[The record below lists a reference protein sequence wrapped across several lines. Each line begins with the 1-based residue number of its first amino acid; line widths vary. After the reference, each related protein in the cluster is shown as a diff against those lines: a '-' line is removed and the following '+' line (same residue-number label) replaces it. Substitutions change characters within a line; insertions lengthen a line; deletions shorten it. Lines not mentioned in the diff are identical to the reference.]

1 MTTETPAAETPVAA
15 VAPAYEYT
23 VQNGQRDWKPGTVGR
38 QVWDLCNAITA
49 RKGEW
54 ASAAEAI
61 AERGAINE
69 GSIRAGYA
77 SWRKFHGLSG
87 HRIDNPDK
95 AAAKA
100 AKEAEAA
107 AKAAEK
113 VAKAEAKA
121 AEKAAK
127 DAEKVAKA
135 EAKAAEKAAKDA
147 EKVAKAEAKA
157 AEKAAAAAAKE
168 AAAQAAAAEQAP
180 EAPAE

>member
-1 MTTETPAAETPVAA
+1 MTTETPAAETPVAAA

-38 QVWDLCNAITA
+38 QVWDLCDAITA

-54 ASAAEAI
+54 ASAAEAL

-87 HRIDNPDK
+87 HRIDNPEK

-100 AKEAEAA
+100 AKEAEKAAKAQAKLDAAA
-107 AKAAEK
+107 AKDAEK
-113 VAKAEAKA
+113 AAKEQAKAEAKA
-121 AEKAAK
+121 AK
-127 DAEKVAKA
+127 DAEKI
-135 EAKAAEKAAKDA
+135 
-147 EKVAKAEAKA
+147 AKAEAKA

-168 AAAQAAAAEQAP
+168 AAAQAAAAAAAAEQAP